1 VRLGVCAGAGNVF
14 NWRNVPVRAELERA
28 LGMPVF
34 VDNNVKMATLGE
46 IHPGMAKRER
56 DVALVRLDTGIGS
69 GIVVR
74 GRLLHGAH

>member
-1 VRLGVCAGAGNVF
+1 
-14 NWRNVPVRAELERA
+14 
-28 LGMPVF
+28 MPVF